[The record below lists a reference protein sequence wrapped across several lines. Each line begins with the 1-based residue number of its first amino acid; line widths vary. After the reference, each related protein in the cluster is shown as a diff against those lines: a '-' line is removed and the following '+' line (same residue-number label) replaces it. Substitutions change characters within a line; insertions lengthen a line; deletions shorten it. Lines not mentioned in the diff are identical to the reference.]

1 VAREIWPQLYRPYL
15 QAGYLRM
22 SVVVRT
28 AGDPLRLAAAVRS
41 QIGSLDK
48 DQPVF
53 DIETLEQRLSDNMAP
68 RRTKMILLGSFAV
81 LATVLAAAGIFAVI
95 SYTVAQRT
103 HEIGVRMALGAQGGH
118 ILKLVV
124 KQGMIMTLAG
134 IGAGLLASL
143 WLTRYLASMLYGVKP
158 ADPLTFGVVSV
169 LLAGVAVLACILP
182 AWRASRVDPMIALR
196 SE

>member
-1 VAREIWPQLYRPYL
+1 
-15 QAGYLRM
+15 M
-22 SVVVRT
+22 SLVVRT
-28 AGDPLRLAAAVRS
+28 AGDPLRLAAAVS
-41 QIGSLDK
+41 AQVASLDK

-53 DIETLEQRLSDNMAP
+53 DIKTLEQRLSSQMAP
-68 RRTKMILLGSFAV
+68 RRTKMILLGTFAA

-124 KQGMIMTLAG
+124 KQGMILVSAG
-134 IGAGLLASL
+134 VGVGLFVSL
-143 WLTRYLASMLYGVKP
+143 WLTRYLASMLYEVKP
-158 ADPLTFGVVSV
+158 ADPLTYAAVAV
-169 LLAGVAVLACILP
+169 LLIGVAVLACLLP
-182 AWRASRVDPMIALR
+182 AWRAARVDPMTALR